1 MRIIGGKMK
10 GKKLVSPETEATRPT
25 SDRARESLF
34 NILDNDLRRHEKS
47 WADVVFADV
56 FAGTG
61 AVGIE
66 ALSRGA
72 KFGCF
77 FEIDKGALKSLRQ
90 NLSSLE
96 KQSIILGDALNPPRA
111 ESIMEPFARA
121 AGMPGTG
128 VPFAPQ
134 AVDILFM
141 DAPYGR
147 GLWEQALIRFDR
159 QGWINA
165 DTHII
170 IEIDKSENGALPLGF
185 DLSDKRAYG
194 RNTFLFV
201 RKN

>member
-1 MRIIGGKMK
+1 MRIIGGNMR

-90 NLSSLE
+90 NLISLE

-121 AGMPGTG
+121 AGGRG
-128 VPFAPQ
+128 VPIESK

-147 GLWEQALIRFDR
+147 GLWEQALIQFDR
-159 QGWINA
+159 QSWINA

>member
-1 MRIIGGKMK
+1 MRIIGGNMR
-10 GKKLVSPETEATRPT
+10 GKKLVSPETKATRPT

>member
-1 MRIIGGKMK
+1 MRIIGGNMR

-147 GLWEQALIRFDR
+147 GLWEQALIQFDR
-159 QGWINA
+159 QRWINA

>member
-1 MRIIGGKMK
+1 MRIIGGKMR

-90 NLSSLE
+90 NLISLE

>member
-1 MRIIGGKMK
+1 MRIIGGNMR

>member
-25 SDRARESLF
+25 ADRARESLF

-77 FEIDKGALKSLRQ
+77 FEVDKGALKSLRQ

-121 AGMPGTG
+121 AEGRG
-128 VPFAPQ
+128 VPIESK

-147 GLWEQALIRFDR
+147 GLWEQALIQFDR
-159 QGWINA
+159 QRWINA

-170 IEIDKSENGALPLGF
+170 IEIDKSENGALPSGF

>member
-1 MRIIGGKMK
+1 MRVIGGKMK
-10 GKKLVSPETEATRPT
+10 GKKLASPETEATRPT

-34 NILDNDLRRHEKS
+34 NILDNYLRRLEKP
-47 WADVVFADV
+47 WADVVFVDV

-90 NLSSLE
+90 NLSGIE
-96 KQSIILGDALNPPRA
+96 KQTVILGNALNPPPLDFFKGA
-111 ESIMEPFARA
+111 NMSGT
-121 AGMPGTG
+121 GMPSVIQPIG
-128 VPFAPQ
+128 
-134 AVDILFM
+134 ILFM
-141 DAPYGR
+141 DAPYRR
-147 GLWEQALIRFDR
+147 GLWEQALIQFDR

-165 DTHII
+165 DTYIV
-170 IEIDKSENGALPLGF
+170 IEIDKGENGALPSGF
-185 DLSDKRAYG
+185 DLSDKRSYG

-201 RKN
+201 KKN

>member
-1 MRIIGGKMK
+1 MRIIGGKMR
-10 GKKLVSPETEATRPT
+10 GKKLASPETEATRPT

-34 NILDNDLRRHEKS
+34 NILDNYLRRLEKP

-90 NLSSLE
+90 NLNGIE
-96 KQSIILGDALNPPRA
+96 KQTVILGDALNPPRM
-111 ESIMEPFARA
+111 ESIMKTFAHTA
-121 AGMPGTG
+121 GVSGTGMPS
-128 VPFAPQ
+128 APQ

-141 DAPYGR
+141 DAPYRR
-147 GLWEQALIRFDR
+147 GLWEQALIQFDR

-165 DTHII
+165 DTYIV
-170 IEIDKSENGALPLGF
+170 IEIDKGENGTLPSGF

>member
-1 MRIIGGKMK
+1 MRIIGGKMR

-121 AGMPGTG
+121 AEGRG
-128 VPFAPQ
+128 VPIESK

-147 GLWEQALIRFDR
+147 GLWEQALIQFDR
-159 QGWINA
+159 QRWINA

-170 IEIDKSENGALPLGF
+170 IEIDKSENGALPSGF

>member
-1 MRIIGGKMK
+1 MRIIGGKMR

-47 WADVVFADV
+47 WAHVVFADV

-121 AGMPGTG
+121 AGGRG
-128 VPFAPQ
+128 VPIESK

-147 GLWEQALIRFDR
+147 GLWEQALIQFDR
-159 QGWINA
+159 QRWINA

-170 IEIDKSENGALPLGF
+170 IEIDKSENGALPSGF

>member
-96 KQSIILGDALNPPRA
+96 KQSIILGDAFNPPRA

>member
-1 MRIIGGKMK
+1 MRIIGGNMR

-170 IEIDKSENGALPLGF
+170 IEIDKSENGALPSGF

>member
-77 FEIDKGALKSLRQ
+77 FEIDKGALKYLRQ

>member
-1 MRIIGGKMK
+1 MRIIGGKMR
-10 GKKLVSPETEATRPT
+10 GKKLASPETEATRPT

-34 NILDNDLRRHEKS
+34 NILDNYLRRIEKS
-47 WADVVFADV
+47 WTDVVFADV

-72 KFGCF
+72 QFGCF

-96 KQSIILGDALNPPRA
+96 KQSIILGDALNPSPPDFLKGA
-111 ESIMEPFARA
+111 NISGT
-121 AGMPGTG
+121 GMPY
-128 VPFAPQ
+128 APQ

-141 DAPYGR
+141 DAPYRR

-165 DTHII
+165 DTYIV
-170 IEIDKSENGALPLGF
+170 IEIDKGENGTLPSGF

>member
-1 MRIIGGKMK
+1 MRIIGGKMR

-34 NILDNDLRRHEKS
+34 NILDNDLRLHEKS

-121 AGMPGTG
+121 AGGRG
-128 VPFAPQ
+128 VPIESK

-170 IEIDKSENGALPLGF
+170 IEIDKSENGALPSGF

>member
-1 MRIIGGKMK
+1 MRIIGGKMR

-34 NILDNDLRRHEKS
+34 NILDNNLRRHEKS

-111 ESIMEPFARA
+111 QSIMEPFARA
-121 AGMPGTG
+121 AGGRG
-128 VPFAPQ
+128 VPIESK

-147 GLWEQALIRFDR
+147 GLWEQALIQFDR
-159 QGWINA
+159 QRWINA

-170 IEIDKSENGALPLGF
+170 IEIDKSENGALPSGF